1 MSRPS
6 GFDSESISPIG
17 AVWRGASEAF
27 RIETPLPR
35 FRRVRLDFPRPK
47 VADLPAAVFSAMD
60 SVEGS
65 ARLGNGKRVAITAGS
80 RGINR
85 ISEVLAAVVRRVRE
99 YGGDPFIVPAMG
111 SHGRAIAEGQV
122 ELLAE
127 LGVTPE
133 SVGAPIE
140 ATMEVVELGRLPNG
154 MPVYMDRI
162 AAAADAIVVV
172 NRVKPHTD
180 FVGDI
185 ESGLSKMTVIGLGK
199 RTLADAVHRYG
210 TTGLRDLM
218 PEAARF
224 SVRHSP
230 IAMGVALL
238 ENSYDELAEVVG
250 VPALEIGSPREM
262 ELLARSRDMMARIP
276 FEDIDALI
284 IDEMGKNVS
293 GAGMDTNII
302 GRMRIFGVP
311 DRPNPKIRMITVLNL
326 TKESHGNATG
336 IGLAD
341 VTTRRLAEQI
351 DFEAVYMN
359 GITSGIGGLVRCF
372 IPIVAPDDRAAVMT
386 ALRCCGRPDTENAR
400 VVRIKNT
407 LKIGEMDISES
418 LFTDVA
424 DGIPVT
430 PMSGTFEL
438 PFRDRQLVPFEETI

>member
-1 MSRPS
+1 MSVPT
-6 GFDSESISPIG
+6 GFDSEPNSPVG
-17 AVWRGASEAF
+17 AVWRGAVQAF
-27 RIETPLPR
+27 RAETPLPR

-47 VADLPAAVFSAMD
+47 VADLSADVFGAMD
-60 SVEGS
+60 SAEGS
-65 ARLGNGKRVAITAGS
+65 ALLGGGKRVAITAGS

-85 ISEVLAAVVRRVRE
+85 IAEVLAAVVRRVRD
-99 YGGDPFIVPAMG
+99 YGGVPFIVPAMG
-111 SHGRAIAEGQV
+111 SHGRALAAGQV
-122 ELLAE
+122 EMLAE
-127 LGVTPE
+127 LGITE
-133 SVGAPIE
+133 SSVGAPIE
-140 ATMEVVELGRLPNG
+140 ATMEVVELGKLPNG

-180 FVGDI
+180 FVGEI

-199 RTLADAVHRYG
+199 RVLADTVHRYG

-230 IAMGVALL
+230 IVMGIALL
-238 ENSYDELAEVVG
+238 ENAYDELAEVVAL
-250 VPALEIGSPREM
+250 PALEIGGPREK
-262 ELLARSRDMMARIP
+262 ELLARARGMMARIP
-276 FEDIDALI
+276 FEDIDALV

-293 GAGMDTNII
+293 GSGMDTNII

-311 DRPNPKIRMITVLNL
+311 DRPNPKIRMIAVLNL

-359 GITSGIGGLVRCF
+359 GLTSGIGGVVRCF
-372 IPIVAPDDRAAVMT
+372 IPIVAPDDYSAVIT

-400 VVRIKNT
+400 IVRIKNT

-424 DGIPVT
+424 DGIPLT
-430 PMSGTFEL
+430 PMSAPFEL
-438 PFRDRQLVPFEETI
+438 PFREQRLISFEETI